1 MFFLSLRPVYF
12 PLFYDSKLVM
22 NKDKRCH
29 LEYSEWAPLCHSKLH
44 NRNYTHVQ
52 AATTLPIIWD
62 YVKCLPCNGRSPFA
76 PSPSNRQC
84 SYNLYGQL
92 PNRKPTIPLLPIQ
105 GCSKMV
111 QRVSGFSQ
119 FLQPLYCCLLVPE
132 RSRRILAIQ
141 SLPSPR
147 TVVFHTEVNTFG
159 SRNIFTTHQ
168 KHFSFIGKEPA

>member
-1 MFFLSLRPVYF
+1 MTFKILNVTTAVR
-12 PLFYDSKLVM
+12 
-22 NKDKRCH
+22 
-29 LEYSEWAPLCHSKLH
+29 SKLH
-44 NRNYTHVQ
+44 NLKLYARASRYNVAHNF
-52 AATTLPIIWD
+52 D

-119 FLQPLYCCLLVPE
+119 FLQPLNCCLLVPE

>member
-1 MFFLSLRPVYF
+1 M
-12 PLFYDSKLVM
+12 
-22 NKDKRCH
+22 
-29 LEYSEWAPLCHSKLH
+29 
-44 NRNYTHVQ
+44 Q

-147 TVVFHTEVNTFG
+147 TAVLQAEENCFIH
-159 SRNIFTTHQ
+159 SNILSTHQ
-168 KHFSFIGKEPA
+168 KHLSFIGRGFQCVYGACWKRQDKAFSFSIPYHCLCSHFFRQLSK

>member
-1 MFFLSLRPVYF
+1 MM
-12 PLFYDSKLVM
+12 D
-22 NKDKRCH
+22 KDKRCH

-119 FLQPLYCCLLVPE
+119 FLQPLYCFFSAEKFSGSLFTSLTANSSIPGRRKLLHPFQYSQHTPKTLEFHRQRFVVCLWRALKIPK
-132 RSRRILAIQ
+132 Q
-141 SLPSPR
+141 SIVLS
-147 TVVFHTEVNTFG
+147 
-159 SRNIFTTHQ
+159 
-168 KHFSFIGKEPA
+168 